1 MHHPWLGL
9 GLFAIETLIIVI
21 AIVAIF
27 IAFFTLLARG
37 KLDSKKN
44 RLKIENLN
52 KKYQDMQ
59 STLQE
64 EILDKKAFKQFK
76 KNIKTKNKNN
86 PRLFVLQF
94 KGDMTAKGVGQLR
107 DEITMILTSATEKD
121 EVLLQLESPGGE
133 VTNYGLAAS
142 QLQRIRTANIPLTVA
157 VDRVAASGGYMM
169 ACVANRILAAPFAV
183 LGSIGVVLQAPNVHQ
198 FLKSRGI
205 DVELL
210 TAGENKRNLTLLGKN
225 TDEDRQKAQTIIDDI
240 HQQFIEHVKTHR
252 PQVEIEKI
260 AKGDF
265 WFGARALELKLIDEI
280 NTSDDYL
287 LQATKKQSI
296 YQISTQRKKRF
307 IEKIIG
313 TAKAEFQSILNNKV
327 I

>member
-198 FLKSRGI
+198 FLK
-205 DVELL
+205 
-210 TAGENKRNLTLLGKN
+210 
-225 TDEDRQKAQTIIDDI
+225 
-240 HQQFIEHVKTHR
+240 
-252 PQVEIEKI
+252 
-260 AKGDF
+260 
-265 WFGARALELKLIDEI
+265 
-280 NTSDDYL
+280 
-287 LQATKKQSI
+287 
-296 YQISTQRKKRF
+296 
-307 IEKIIG
+307 
-313 TAKAEFQSILNNKV
+313 
-327 I
+327 